1 MPDTNPENY
10 AVINIINGWID
21 LCGAT
26 KESLATFFKR
36 SSCLEKIALC
46 FYFIILFILL
56 VFLISIYAKEG
67 IKQKSDAIMK
77 PIPGLL
83 TDF

>member
-36 SSCLEKIALC
+36 SSSYRLTA
-46 FYFIILFILL
+46 
-56 VFLISIYAKEG
+56 AKE
-67 IKQKSDAIMK
+67 
-77 PIPGLL
+77 LL
-83 TDF
+83 DLCMIIQLQNRSLDRNGSHFIDFQ